1 MATIA
6 ILEDEPAL
14 RVLFQRVLERSGHAV
29 VTYGDGVS
37 ALAGILADPP
47 AVFVTDFHVPGLT
60 GLEVVARLRADPRTA
75 AVRCILLT
83 GSGEP
88 DVVGSD
94 AVGDYDACLAKP
106 VEIDRLVEVVEAC
119 LSTSKRRSV

>member
-14 RVLFQRVLERSGHAV
+14 RTLFQRVLEQSGHVV

-37 ALAGILADPP
+37 ALAGLLADPP
-47 AVFVTDFHVPGLT
+47 SVLITDFHVPRLT
-60 GLEVVARLRADPRTA
+60 GLEVVARLRADSRTA

-88 DVVGSD
+88 GVIGSD
-94 AVGDYDACLAKP
+94 AVRDFDACLAKP
-106 VEIDRLVEVVEAC
+106 VGIGELVEAVEAC
-119 LSTSKRRSV
+119 LASPARRSD